1 MIDHY
6 IAFKEQESRDVFLHP
21 VPAEFHHYYHI

>member
-6 IAFKEQESRDVFLHP
+6 IAFKQQEARDVFMHP
-21 VPAEFHHYYHI
+21 VPAEFFHYYHI